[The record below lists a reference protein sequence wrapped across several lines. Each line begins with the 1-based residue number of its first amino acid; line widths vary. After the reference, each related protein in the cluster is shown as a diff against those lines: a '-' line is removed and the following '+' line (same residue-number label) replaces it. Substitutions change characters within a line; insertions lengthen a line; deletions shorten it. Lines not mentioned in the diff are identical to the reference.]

1 MAAPSVCVVGSINL
15 DMNAYVHRFPRPG
28 ETLHGGR
35 FTTGYGGKGANQA
48 VMVARLGGAI
58 SMVGRVGDD
67 IFGQDMRRNL
77 AAEGIDARFVFESAG
92 VSSGVAVITVDD
104 NGQNN
109 IIVIAGANGLVT
121 PDDVAA
127 AQPAIAGARVL
138 LCQMEVPMA
147 ANLAAL
153 RLARAAGVITIFN
166 SAPVS
171 GDVPDRSLP
180 THRYLLSQ
188 RDRGRTADR
197 HRGAHAGRCAAG
209 CVDHPGSRGACGVDH
224 AGRARL
230 SVCVGRRCG
239 RGHPDGG
246 SERGGYDRRR
256 RCFCGQ
262 PGVFPRRRR
271 RRYAR
276 PLSGRT
282 PLPPSACSPRGRRR
296 AIRGEQQLPAE
307 LLAI

>member
-48 VMVARLGGAI
+48 VMVARLGGNI

-104 NGQNN
+104 NGQNT

-121 PDDVAA
+121 PDDVTAA
-127 AQPAIAGARVL
+127 RAAIAGARVL

-153 RLARAAGVITIFN
+153 RLAREAGVTTIFN

-171 GDVPDRSLP
+171 GEVPAEVYELTDIFCPNETEAELLTGIEVHTLDDARLAASIILERGARAALITLGARGCLYVSADGADEVIPTVEVNAVDTTGAGDAFVGSLG
-180 THRYLLSQ
+180 YFLAAGVAL
-188 RDRGRTADR
+188 RTAIER
-197 HRGAHAGRCAAG
+197 ANAIAAIS
-209 CVDHPGSRGACGVDH
+209 VQSPGTQS
-224 AGRARL
+224 
-230 SVCVGRRCG
+230 S
-239 RGHPDGG
+239 
-246 SERGGYDRRR
+246 Y
-256 RCFCGQ
+256 
-262 PGVFPRRRR
+262 PRR
-271 RRYAR
+271 
-276 PLSGRT
+276 
-282 PLPPSACSPRGRRR
+282 
-296 AIRGEQQLPAE
+296 EQLPAE

>member
-1 MAAPSVCVVGSINL
+1 MNAPSVCVVGSINL

-48 VMVARLGGAI
+48 VMVARLGGSI

-104 NGQNN
+104 NGQNT

-121 PDDVAA
+121 PDDVTA
-127 AQPAIAGARVL
+127 AQAAIAGARVL

-153 RLARAAGVITIFN
+153 RLARAAGVTTIFN

-171 GDVPDRSLP
+171 GDVPAEVYQL
-180 THRYLLSQ
+180 
-188 RDRGRTADR
+188 ADI
-197 HRGAHAGRCAAG
+197 
-209 CVDHPGSRGACGVDH
+209 
-224 AGRARL
+224 
-230 SVCVGRRCG
+230 
-239 RGHPDGG
+239 
-246 SERGGYDRRR
+246 
-256 RCFCGQ
+256 FC
-262 PGVFPRRRR
+262 PNE
-271 RRYAR
+271 
-276 PLSGRT
+276 T
-282 PLPPSACSPRGRRR
+282 
-296 AIRGEQQLPAE
+296 EAE
-307 LLAI
+307 LLTGIEVHTLDDARLAASIILDRGARAALITLGARGCLYVSADGADEVIPTVEVNAVDTTGAGDAFVGSLGYFLAAGVALRTAIERANAIAAISVQSPGTQSSYPRREQLPPELLVL

>member
-1 MAAPSVCVVGSINL
+1 MNAPSVCVVGSINL

-48 VMVARLGGAI
+48 VMVARLGGSI

-104 NGQNN
+104 NGQNT

-127 AQPAIAGARVL
+127 AQAAIAGARVL

-153 RLARAAGVITIFN
+153 RLARAAGVTTIFN

-171 GDVPDRSLP
+171 GEVPAEVYQL
-180 THRYLLSQ
+180 
-188 RDRGRTADR
+188 ADI
-197 HRGAHAGRCAAG
+197 
-209 CVDHPGSRGACGVDH
+209 
-224 AGRARL
+224 
-230 SVCVGRRCG
+230 
-239 RGHPDGG
+239 
-246 SERGGYDRRR
+246 
-256 RCFCGQ
+256 FC
-262 PGVFPRRRR
+262 PNE
-271 RRYAR
+271 
-276 PLSGRT
+276 T
-282 PLPPSACSPRGRRR
+282 
-296 AIRGEQQLPAE
+296 EAE
-307 LLAI
+307 LLTGIEVHTLDDARLAASIILDRGARAALITLGARGCLYVSADGADEVIPTVEVNAVDTTGAGDAFVGSLGYFLAAGVALGTAIERANAIAAISVQSPGTQSSYPRREQLPPELLGL

>member
-1 MAAPSVCVVGSINL
+1 MNAPSVCVVGSINL

-28 ETLHGGR
+28 ETLHGER

-104 NGQNN
+104 YGQNN

-121 PDDVAA
+121 PEDVTA
-127 AQPAIAGARVL
+127 AQAAIAGARVL

-153 RLARAAGVITIFN
+153 RLARAAGVTTIFN

-171 GDVPDRSLP
+171 GEVPAEVYQL
-180 THRYLLSQ
+180 
-188 RDRGRTADR
+188 ADI
-197 HRGAHAGRCAAG
+197 
-209 CVDHPGSRGACGVDH
+209 
-224 AGRARL
+224 
-230 SVCVGRRCG
+230 
-239 RGHPDGG
+239 
-246 SERGGYDRRR
+246 
-256 RCFCGQ
+256 FC
-262 PGVFPRRRR
+262 PNE
-271 RRYAR
+271 
-276 PLSGRT
+276 T
-282 PLPPSACSPRGRRR
+282 
-296 AIRGEQQLPAE
+296 EAE
-307 LLAI
+307 LLTGVEVHTLDDARLAASILLERGARAALITLGARGCLYVAANGGDEVIPAVEVNVVDTTGAGDAFVGSLGYFLAAGVPMRTAIERANAIAAVSVQSPGTQASYPRRAQLPPELLVL

>member
-48 VMVARLGGAI
+48 VMVARLGGNI

-104 NGQNN
+104 NGQNT

-127 AQPAIAGARVL
+127 AQAAIAGARVL

-153 RLARAAGVITIFN
+153 RLARAAGVTTIFN

-171 GDVPDRSLP
+171 GEVPAEVYELTDIFCPNETEAELLTGIEVHTLDDARLAASIILERGARAALITLGARGCLYVSADGADEVIPTVEVNAVDTTGAGDAFVGSLG
-180 THRYLLSQ
+180 YFLAAGVAL
-188 RDRGRTADR
+188 RTAIER
-197 HRGAHAGRCAAG
+197 ANAIAAIS
-209 CVDHPGSRGACGVDH
+209 VQSPGTQS
-224 AGRARL
+224 
-230 SVCVGRRCG
+230 S
-239 RGHPDGG
+239 
-246 SERGGYDRRR
+246 Y
-256 RCFCGQ
+256 
-262 PGVFPRRRR
+262 PRR
-271 RRYAR
+271 
-276 PLSGRT
+276 
-282 PLPPSACSPRGRRR
+282 
-296 AIRGEQQLPAE
+296 EQLPAE

>member
-28 ETLHGGR
+28 ETLHGDR

-48 VMVARLGGAI
+48 VMVARLGGSI
-58 SMVGRVGDD
+58 SMIGRVGDD

-77 AAEGIDARFVFESAG
+77 AAEGVDACFVFESVG

-121 PDDVAA
+121 PDDVTA
-127 AQPAIAGARVL
+127 AQAAIAGARVL

-153 RLARAAGVITIFN
+153 RLARAAGVTTIFN

-171 GDVPDRSLP
+171 GEVPAEVYELTDIFCPNETEAELLTGIEVHTLDDARLAASIILERGARAALITLGARGCLYVAADGVDEVIPTVEVAAVDTTGAGDAFVGSLGYFLAAGVP
-180 THRYLLSQ
+180 I
-188 RDRGRTADR
+188 RTAIER
-197 HRGAHAGRCAAG
+197 ANAIAA
-209 CVDHPGSRGACGVDH
+209 VSVQSPGTQAS
-224 AGRARL
+224 
-230 SVCVGRRCG
+230 
-239 RGHPDGG
+239 
-246 SERGGYDRRR
+246 Y
-256 RCFCGQ
+256 
-262 PGVFPRRRR
+262 PRR
-271 RRYAR
+271 
-276 PLSGRT
+276 
-282 PLPPSACSPRGRRR
+282 
-296 AIRGEQQLPAE
+296 EQLPAQ
-307 LLAI
+307 LLAF

>member
-48 VMVARLGGAI
+48 VMVARLGGNI

-104 NGQNN
+104 NGQNT

-127 AQPAIAGARVL
+127 AQAAIAGARVL

-153 RLARAAGVITIFN
+153 RLAREAGVTTIFN

-171 GDVPDRSLP
+171 GEVPAEVYELTDIFCPNETEAELLTGIEVHTLDDARLAASIILERGARAALITLGARGCLYVSADGADEVIPTVEVNAVDTTGAGDAFVGSLG
-180 THRYLLSQ
+180 YFLAAGVAL
-188 RDRGRTADR
+188 RTAIER
-197 HRGAHAGRCAAG
+197 ANAIAAIS
-209 CVDHPGSRGACGVDH
+209 VQSPGTQS
-224 AGRARL
+224 
-230 SVCVGRRCG
+230 S
-239 RGHPDGG
+239 
-246 SERGGYDRRR
+246 Y
-256 RCFCGQ
+256 
-262 PGVFPRRRR
+262 PRR
-271 RRYAR
+271 
-276 PLSGRT
+276 
-282 PLPPSACSPRGRRR
+282 
-296 AIRGEQQLPAE
+296 EQLPAE

>member
-48 VMVARLGGAI
+48 VMVARLGGRI

-77 AAEGIDARFVFESAG
+77 ASEGIDARFVFESAS

-104 NGQNN
+104 NGQNT

-127 AQPAIAGARVL
+127 AQPAITGARVL

-153 RLARAAGVITIFN
+153 RLARAAGVTTIFN

-171 GDVPDRSLP
+171 GEVPAEVYELTDIFCPNETEAELLTGIEVQTLDDARLAASIILERGARSALITLGARGCLYVSADGADDVIPTVEVNAVDTTGAGDAFVGSLGYFLAAGV
-180 THRYLLSQ
+180 TL
-188 RDRGRTADR
+188 RTAIER
-197 HRGAHAGRCAAG
+197 ANAIAAIS
-209 CVDHPGSRGACGVDH
+209 VQSPGTQAS
-224 AGRARL
+224 
-230 SVCVGRRCG
+230 
-239 RGHPDGG
+239 
-246 SERGGYDRRR
+246 Y
-256 RCFCGQ
+256 
-262 PGVFPRRRR
+262 PRR
-271 RRYAR
+271 
-276 PLSGRT
+276 
-282 PLPPSACSPRGRRR
+282 
-296 AIRGEQQLPAE
+296 EQLPAD

>member
-1 MAAPSVCVVGSINL
+1 MNAPSVCVVGSINL

-48 VMVARLGGAI
+48 VMVARLGGSI

-104 NGQNN
+104 NGQNT

-121 PDDVAA
+121 PDDVTA
-127 AQPAIAGARVL
+127 AQAAIAGARVL

-153 RLARAAGVITIFN
+153 RLARAAGVTTIFN

-171 GDVPDRSLP
+171 GEVPAEVYQL
-180 THRYLLSQ
+180 
-188 RDRGRTADR
+188 ADI
-197 HRGAHAGRCAAG
+197 
-209 CVDHPGSRGACGVDH
+209 
-224 AGRARL
+224 
-230 SVCVGRRCG
+230 
-239 RGHPDGG
+239 
-246 SERGGYDRRR
+246 
-256 RCFCGQ
+256 FC
-262 PGVFPRRRR
+262 PNE
-271 RRYAR
+271 
-276 PLSGRT
+276 T
-282 PLPPSACSPRGRRR
+282 
-296 AIRGEQQLPAE
+296 EAE
-307 LLAI
+307 LLTGIEVHTLDDARLAASIILDRGARAALITLGARGCLYVSADGADEVIPTVEVNAVDTTGAGDAFVGSLGYFLAAGVALRTAIERANAIAAISVQSPGTQSSYPRREQLPPELLVL

>member
-1 MAAPSVCVVGSINL
+1 MTAPSVCVVGSINL

-48 VMVARLGGAI
+48 VMVARLGGSI

-77 AAEGIDARFVFESAG
+77 AGEGIDARFVFESAG

-104 NGQNN
+104 NGQNT

-127 AQPAIAGARVL
+127 AQPAIVGARVL

-153 RLARAAGVITIFN
+153 RLARTAGVTTIFN

-171 GDVPDRSLP
+171 GEVPAEVYRLTDIFCPNETEAELLTGIEVRTQDDARLAASIILERGARAALITLGARGCLYVSADGADDVVPTVEVNAVDTTGAGDAFVGSLGYFLAAGV
-180 THRYLLSQ
+180 TL
-188 RDRGRTADR
+188 RTAIER
-197 HRGAHAGRCAAG
+197 ANAIAAI
-209 CVDHPGSRGACGVDH
+209 
-224 AGRARL
+224 
-230 SVCVGRRCG
+230 SVQSLGTQA
-239 RGHPDGG
+239 
-246 SERGGYDRRR
+246 SY
-256 RCFCGQ
+256 
-262 PGVFPRRRR
+262 PRR
-271 RRYAR
+271 
-276 PLSGRT
+276 
-282 PLPPSACSPRGRRR
+282 
-296 AIRGEQQLPAE
+296 EQLPAE
-307 LLAI
+307 LRAI

>member
-1 MAAPSVCVVGSINL
+1 MNAPAVCVVGSINL

-28 ETLHGGR
+28 ETLHGER

-77 AAEGIDARFVFESAG
+77 AAEGIDGRFVFDSAG

-104 NGQNN
+104 GGQNN

-121 PDDVAA
+121 PEDVAA
-127 AQPAIAGARVL
+127 AEPAIAGARVL

-153 RLARAAGVITIFN
+153 RLARTSGVTTIFN

-171 GDVPDRSLP
+171 GEVPAEVYQL
-180 THRYLLSQ
+180 
-188 RDRGRTADR
+188 ADI
-197 HRGAHAGRCAAG
+197 
-209 CVDHPGSRGACGVDH
+209 
-224 AGRARL
+224 
-230 SVCVGRRCG
+230 
-239 RGHPDGG
+239 
-246 SERGGYDRRR
+246 
-256 RCFCGQ
+256 FC
-262 PGVFPRRRR
+262 PNE
-271 RRYAR
+271 
-276 PLSGRT
+276 T
-282 PLPPSACSPRGRRR
+282 
-296 AIRGEQQLPAE
+296 EAE
-307 LLAI
+307 LLTGIEVHTLDDARLAATVILDRGARAALITLGARGCLYVTEDVDEYIPTVEVNAVDTTGAGDAFVGSLGYFLAAGVPMRTAIERANAIAAISVQAPGTQASYPRRAQLSPELLAV

>member
-1 MAAPSVCVVGSINL
+1 MTAPSVCVVGSINL

-48 VMVARLGGAI
+48 VMVARLGGSI

-77 AAEGIDARFVFESAG
+77 AGEGIDARFVFESAG

-104 NGQNN
+104 NGQNT

-127 AQPAIAGARVL
+127 AQPAIVGARVL

-153 RLARAAGVITIFN
+153 RLARTAGVTTIFN

-171 GDVPDRSLP
+171 GEVPAEVYRLTDIFCPNETEAELLTGIEVRTQDDARLAASIILERGARAALITLGARGCLYVSADGADDVVPTVEVNAVDTTGAGDAFVGSLG
-180 THRYLLSQ
+180 YFLAAGVAL
-188 RDRGRTADR
+188 RTAIER
-197 HRGAHAGRCAAG
+197 ANAIAAISVQSPGAQ
-209 CVDHPGSRGACGVDH
+209 S
-224 AGRARL
+224 
-230 SVCVGRRCG
+230 S
-239 RGHPDGG
+239 
-246 SERGGYDRRR
+246 Y
-256 RCFCGQ
+256 
-262 PGVFPRRRR
+262 PRR
-271 RRYAR
+271 
-276 PLSGRT
+276 
-282 PLPPSACSPRGRRR
+282 
-296 AIRGEQQLPAE
+296 EQLPAE

>member
-1 MAAPSVCVVGSINL
+1 MRAPGVCVVGSINL

-28 ETLHGGR
+28 ETLHGTQ

-48 VMVARLGGAI
+48 VMVARLGGAV

-77 AAEGIDARFVFESAG
+77 AAEGIDAAFVLESKG
-92 VSSGVAVITVDD
+92 ISSGVAVITVDD

-127 AQPAIAGARVL
+127 AQAALAGARVL

-153 RLARAAGVITIFN
+153 RLARAAGVTTIFN

-171 GDVPDRSLP
+171 
-180 THRYLLSQ
+180 
-188 RDRGRTADR
+188 
-197 HRGAHAGRCAAG
+197 
-209 CVDHPGSRGACGVDH
+209 
-224 AGRARL
+224 
-230 SVCVGRRCG
+230 
-239 RGHPDGG
+239 
-246 SERGGYDRRR
+246 SEIPAEVYALTDI
-256 RCFCGQ
+256 FC
-262 PGVFPRRRR
+262 PN
-271 RRYAR
+271 
-276 PLSGRT
+276 
-282 PLPPSACSPRGRRR
+282 
-296 AIRGEQQLPAE
+296 ENEAE
-307 LLAI
+307 LLTGVEVHTLDDARLAATAILERGARAALITLGAHGCLYVTEGIDEHIPTIEVSAVDTTGAGDAFVGSLGYFLAAGVSVRTAIERANAIAAISVQSPGTQASYPRRVQLPPELLVF